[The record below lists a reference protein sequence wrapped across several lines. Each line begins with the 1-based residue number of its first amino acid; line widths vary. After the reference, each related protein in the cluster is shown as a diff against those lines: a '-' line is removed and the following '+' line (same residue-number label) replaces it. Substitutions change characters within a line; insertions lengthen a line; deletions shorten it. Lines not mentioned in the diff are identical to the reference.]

1 MHNPESQIVLSM
13 GLDML
18 PLCYDANVMRANVDI
33 QSSGRNMRLVVQ
45 FHFSAFSQALR
56 SFRFVV
62 RYTVVLVVAAIENT
76 FVVWGIQD

>member
-1 MHNPESQIVLSM
+1 M
-13 GLDML
+13 GRDML
-18 PLCYDANVMRANVDI
+18 PLCYDANAMRANVDI
-33 QSSGRNMRLVVQ
+33 QSIGRYMRLVVQ
-45 FHFSAFSQALR
+45 FHFNAFSQALR